1 MMDPRS
7 IGPRPYAYAGIAAVI
22 IMVVAVLFCIIFDT
36 NWDYLGEAA
45 SLCNFGVS
53 EFWYVSVAFIG
64 GCVVSGLLFTFSG
77 FGWYLFDK
85 SVYNRYSG
93 LVISLAGISL
103 ICVGIFDKTFW
114 FHQYVSVVFAVIF
127 IVAIALA
134 SVQDILDK
142 RWLLILGLIVVGLYG
157 LSTMFIHID
166 PYTAYTVVQVIM
178 MGYVFF
184 WFVLKSIEFIHRCE
198 PSAAE

>member
-127 IVAIALA
+127 IIAIALA

-198 PSAAE
+198 PSVAE

>member
-1 MMDPRS
+1 MDPRS
-7 IGPRPYAYAGIAAVI
+7 IGPRSYAYAGIAAVI

-127 IVAIALA
+127 IIAIALA

>member
-1 MMDPRS
+1 MDLRS
-7 IGPRPYAYAGIAAVI
+7 IGPKPYAWAGIAAAA
-22 IMVVAVLFCIIFDT
+22 IMVISVILCVLLDS
-36 NWDYLGEAA
+36 NWTYDGRH
-45 SLCNFGVS
+45 SSMCDFGIS
-53 EFWYVSVAFIG
+53 DFWYVSVLFIG
-64 GCVVSGLLFTFSG
+64 ACIVSGTLILISG
-77 FGWYLFDK
+77 FGWYLFDESK
-85 SVYNRYSG
+85 YNRYSG
-93 LVISLAGISL
+93 MVISLAGVSL
-103 ICVGIFDKTFW
+103 ICVGIFDKTYS

-127 IVAIALA
+127 IIAIALA